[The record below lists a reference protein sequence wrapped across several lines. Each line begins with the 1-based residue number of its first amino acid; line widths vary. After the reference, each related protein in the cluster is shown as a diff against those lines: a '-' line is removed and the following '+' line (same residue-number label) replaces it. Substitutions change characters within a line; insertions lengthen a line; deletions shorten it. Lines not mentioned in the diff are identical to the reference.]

1 VPIVIIFLHGVLR
14 QDRIDTA
21 RNTQPS
27 GQTRHPQQDEIGI
40 SSLVLPANLREYFV
54 SRNEF
59 HVASVDLGNPSLDF
73 LGPQTVNLGMSG
85 QVETGEEFLDQT
97 HPRIRWQRKRLVK
110 YLFGNDSHIPPPLAD
125 IEPQKATGCKSL
137 SPNVCDE
144 GLATDGEAAC

>member
-1 VPIVIIFLHGVLR
+1 V
-14 QDRIDTA
+14 
-21 RNTQPS
+21 
-27 GQTRHPQQDEIGI
+27 
-40 SSLVLPANLREYFV
+40 NLREYFV

-59 HVASVDLGNPSLDF
+59 HVASVSLGKPSLGF

-110 YLFGNDSHIPPPLAD
+110 YLIGNDSHISPPLAD

-137 SPNVCDE
+137 SPNALRIN
-144 GLATDGEAAC
+144 G